1 MEVLLDDHVVLK
13 GEKTGRVR
21 YLGHLDGVGQPQGVF
36 AGVALDAPGKCA
48 TSATSTA
55 LVSRSASLPVSHLTL
70 RVSALCRWVRAGGL
84 AAREGGGGGQSPGKG
99 VRGKGWFA
107 EQRGQGCSHA

>member
-84 AAREGGGGGQSPGKG
+84 AARRRGRGQSPGKS

-107 EQRGQGCSHA
+107 EKRGQGCSHA

>member
-55 LVSRSASLPVSHLTL
+55 SVSRRASSPASHSTL
-70 RVSALCRWVRAGGL
+70 RVSALPR
-84 AAREGGGGGQSPGKG
+84 PP
-99 VRGKGWFA
+99 
-107 EQRGQGCSHA
+107 